1 VPRSLNSRIWCEL
14 FLLLVIGL
22 NTSCSGGGQTTLP
35 PPPPLPDFDL
45 SVAPGTLP
53 VTVGTSSPPLVV
65 SVARKNGFTGTVS
78 ISIGGLPQGAASV
91 PASPFMVTAGT
102 TQQVTISIPLAAQ
115 TGLVSLLFSATSS
128 QIARSTSLNLNIT
141 PTPTVR
147 TFQNGPILY
156 LETVTGNETARLG
169 LLTTW
174 GGAIVEASLNG
185 SNPVN
190 SDDPGREVQVSL
202 WDGDASYSPLWGW
215 NLIQAGDH
223 FFQGSPVLTQVVG
236 PDSIY
241 IKTQPIQWAPENF
254 GGGPGHPVLGDAYIE
269 EWLTPVPGHG
279 RAFQVHYKITHF
291 GNDTHANFKNEFPAV
306 YVNPGFDTFMYYG
319 GSSAWTYGPLSP
331 FTMPQLPNFSPYL
344 NTVEYWGAYA
354 DSNNSGLTVY
364 TPGAFPYVSGFDAGV
379 TKDFSPVATFT
390 WQPGTVVES
399 DIYVIAGPVTDA
411 RTVIYDLHARG
422 TYPGAVAP
430 FGMVQTLKTGDTLAG
445 TATPV
450 SGFAFG
456 RSPVASVQVF
466 VDGSLVGTANYG
478 TPRPD
483 ITAVF
488 PGESEDSGFEFSF
501 DTTTYKNGPHLIVVK
516 ATDSSGKLAI
526 FPTIHVNIS
535 NP

>member
-1 VPRSLNSRIWCEL
+1 MRRLLNSRIWCGL
-14 FLLLVIGL
+14 FLLLVMNL
-22 NTSCSGGGQTTLP
+22 NTSCGGQTVLP
-35 PPPPLPDFDL
+35 PANPDFDL

-53 VTVGTSSPPLVV
+53 VTVGTSSSPLVV
-65 SVARKNGFTGTVS
+65 SVTGKNGFTGAAN
-78 ISIGGLPQGAASV
+78 ISIGGLPQGAASL

-102 TQQVTISIPLAAQ
+102 TQQVTISIPVAAQ
-115 TGLVSLLFSATSS
+115 TGTVSLLFSATNG
-128 QIARSTSLNLNIT
+128 QISKNASLNLSIT
-141 PTPTVR
+141 PTPTVS
-147 TFQNGPILY
+147 TFQNGPVLY
-156 LETVTGNETARLG
+156 LETVTGGETARLG

-241 IKTQPIQWAPENF
+241 LKSQPIQWAPENF
-254 GGGPGHPVLGDAYIE
+254 GGGPGHPVVGDAYIE
-269 EWLTPVPGHG
+269 EWVTPVPGHG

-291 GNDTHANFKNEFPAV
+291 GSDTHSIHANEFPAV

-319 GSSAWTYGPLSP
+319 GSRAWTYAPLTP

-344 NTVEYWGAYA
+344 NTAEYWGAYVN
-354 DSNNSGLTVY
+354 SNNSGLTVY
-364 TPGAFPYVSGFDAGV
+364 TPGAFPYVAGFDAGV

-399 DIYVIAGPVTDA
+399 DIYVIVGPVTDA

-422 TYPGAVAP
+422 PYPSAVAP
-430 FGMVQTLKTGDTLAG
+430 FGAVDTPRTGDTLKG
-445 TATPV
+445 ATVPV
-450 SGFAFG
+450 AGFAFG
-456 RSPVASVQVF
+456 TSPVASVKIF
-466 VDGSLVGTANYG
+466 VDGILVGSAAYG
-478 TPRPD
+478 GFRSD
-483 ITAVF
+483 IAAAF
-488 PGESEDSGFEFSF
+488 PGESGNCEFQFSL
-501 DTTTYKNGPHLIVVK
+501 DTTTYKNGPHLIVVE
-516 ATDSSGKLAI
+516 ATDSTGKLAI
-526 FPTIHVNIS
+526 FPSVHVDIS